1 MTVPLML
8 ARSLM
13 CRTIVLP
20 AYIMLMTPMRSDK
33 PSILMTFFL
42 GHE

>member
-1 MTVPLML
+1 MTVPPMPAWPLL
-8 ARSLM
+8 
-13 CRTIVLP
+13 CRTIMVL
-20 AYIMLMTPMRSDK
+20 ADIMLRTFMRSDK